1 MHAATAAPTNVVT
14 TVATNVVIVCYDD
27 FTDIDVFLPWEVL
40 NRVPQHMTRGGWRV
54 RIVGDKSHH
63 TSFAGLVIPMHG
75 HLAEANAADA
85 VIFTSGKGARRVIE
99 DEAWLGQFRLDPRR
113 QLIGSMCTGA
123 AILAK
128 LGLLRGL
135 TATTYPTSV
144 ELLRSLG
151 VEVVE
156 EPIVTH
162 GNVTTAAGCLAGQ
175 YLTQWIIESLAGPA
189 AAEAAL
195 ASIRPV
201 GEGCVALPAAPAKT
215 PEPKGLT
222 GRRQRAISEA

>member
-1 MHAATAAPTNVVT
+1 
-14 TVATNVVIVCYDD
+14 
-27 FTDIDVFLPWEVL
+27 
-40 NRVPQHMTRGGWRV
+40 
-54 RIVGDKSHH
+54 
-63 TSFAGLVIPMHG
+63 
-75 HLAEANAADA
+75 
-85 VIFTSGKGARRVIE
+85 VIE
-99 DEAWLGQFRLDPRR
+99 DQAWLKQFRLDPKR

-128 LGLLRGL
+128 LGLLEGL

-151 VEVVE
+151 VEVVD

-162 GNVTTAAGCLAGQ
+162 GNVTTAAGCLAAQ
-175 YLTQWIIESLAGPA
+175 YLSRWIIESLAGA
-189 AAEAAL
+189 EAAEAAL

-215 PEPKGLT
+215 LPRQGLT
-222 GRRQRAISEA
+222 GKRQRAISQA

>member
-1 MHAATAAPTNVVT
+1 MT
-14 TVATNVVIVCYDD
+14 TVATTVAIICYDD
-27 FTDIDVFLPWEVL
+27 FTDIDVFLPWDIL
-40 NRVPQHMTRGGWRV
+40 NRVPVENWRV
-54 RIVGDKSHH
+54 RLLGDKSHH
-63 TSFAGLVIPMHG
+63 TSFAGLTIPMHG
-75 HLAEANAADA
+75 QLHEADAADA
-85 VIFTSGKGARRVIE
+85 VLFTSGKGARRVIE
-99 DEAWLGQFRLDPRR
+99 DEAWLRQFRLDPRR

-128 LGLLRGL
+128 LGLLNGL

-162 GNVTTAAGCLAGQ
+162 GNIATAAGCLAAQ
-175 YLTQWIIESLAGPA
+175 YLTRWMIESLAGLE

-201 GEGCVALPAAPAKT
+201 GEGCVALASKPFKSLPG
-215 PEPKGLT
+215 EGLT
-222 GRRQRAISEA
+222 GRRQRAISGV